1 MLRLLHKPQQEAE
14 GVSAAGH
21 RLWAGPFMLREV
33 IGEKRL
39 EMGGNERRGGGHDVS
54 PFSA

>member
-1 MLRLLHKPQQEAE
+1 
-14 GVSAAGH
+14 
-21 RLWAGPFMLREV
+21 MLREV

-54 PFSA
+54 PLSA